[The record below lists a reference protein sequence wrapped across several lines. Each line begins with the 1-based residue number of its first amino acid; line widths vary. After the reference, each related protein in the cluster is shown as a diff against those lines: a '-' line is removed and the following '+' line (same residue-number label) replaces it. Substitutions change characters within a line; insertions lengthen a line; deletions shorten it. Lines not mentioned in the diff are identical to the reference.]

1 MHQET
6 SEPFSSNLL
15 KHKIRKTVMTHSAI
29 EISGLNKSFG
39 KKKALSDIHLAIAP
53 GDFVA
58 LIGPSGSGKSTLLR
72 HTSGLVVADKGSGC
86 ISVFGQNVQKN
97 GRVSLKIRRIRANI
111 GFIFQQ
117 FNLVDRLTLLQ
128 NVLVGMITRVPAWRS
143 LAGIYTKAEKQ
154 SAMRSLYRV
163 GLHEQVTQRASTLS
177 GGQQQRAAIARTMEQ
192 RAKII
197 LADEPIASLDPESA
211 RTVMECLARLNREDK
226 VTVVVSL
233 HQVQFALQ
241 YCPRLVALKDGR
253 IIFDGPSNQLTPA
266 MLKEIYG
273 SHGIESLDGTVP
285 LPEMK
290 KNRHLP
296 HGTQSAGVPVGLAQA
311 GV

>member
-1 MHQET
+1 MKE
-6 SEPFSSNLL
+6 
-15 KHKIRKTVMTHSAI
+15 SAI

-39 KKKALSDIHLAIAP
+39 QKIALSNIHLAIAP
-53 GDFVA
+53 GEFVA

-72 HTSGLVVADKGSGC
+72 HTSGLVVADKGCGC
-86 ISVFGQNVQKN
+86 ITVFGQNVQKN
-97 GRVSLKIRRIRANI
+97 GRVSHGIREIRANI

-117 FNLVDRLTLLQ
+117 FNLVDRLSLLQ

-143 LAGIYTKAEKQ
+143 LAGVYTKAEKQ

-163 GLHEQVTQRASTLS
+163 GLHEEVLQRASTLS

-211 RTVMECLARLNREDK
+211 RTVMDCLAQLNREDK

-233 HQVQFALQ
+233 HQVEFAMQ

-253 IIFDGPSNQLTPA
+253 IIFDGPSSRLTPA
-266 MLKEIYG
+266 MLQEIYG
-273 SHGIESLDGTVP
+273 SNGAQCLDGTVP
-285 LPEMK
+285 LSEMK
-290 KNRHLP
+290 KGNRRLP
-296 HGTQSAGVPVGLAQA
+296 DTGSSGVPVGLAQA